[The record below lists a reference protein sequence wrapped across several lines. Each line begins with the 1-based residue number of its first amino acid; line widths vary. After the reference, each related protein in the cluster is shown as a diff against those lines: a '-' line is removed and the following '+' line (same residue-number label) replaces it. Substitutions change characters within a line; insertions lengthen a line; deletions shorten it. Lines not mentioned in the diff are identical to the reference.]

1 MPSIPG
7 TETGKT
13 EWISVCRKPRC
24 LVKEKRRMIPVREDD
39 PYIAWR
45 PPFPEPEIRAGTTAL
60 LIVDMQRHSAHRD
73 GATLRKVRAAGFE
86 DIARSFGDRLD
97 LIVPNIRRLQDAF
110 RGAQLEV
117 IHVRIASM
125 TSDGRDRGPSHK
137 KLGYVAAPGS
147 SNAEILPELAP
158 AGDELVFNKTA
169 GSVFCATNIEYVLRN
184 LGITTLVVTGIV
196 TTGCVHTAVTDAA
209 DRGFH
214 VILVEDGCGALVP
227 EMHWASIRILRDVYA
242 KILTTSE
249 VLDRV
254 HALGARLAVAH

>member
-1 MPSIPG
+1 
-7 TETGKT
+7 
-13 EWISVCRKPRC
+13 
-24 LVKEKRRMIPVREDD
+24 MIPARESD

-45 PPFPEPEIRAGTTAL
+45 PPFPEPEIRTGAAAL
-60 LIVDMQRHSAHRD
+60 VIVDMQRHSAHRD

-86 DIARSFGDRLD
+86 DVAHDFGERLD

-110 RGAQLEV
+110 RGAGLEV

-125 TSDGRDRGPSHK
+125 TADGRDRGPSHK
-137 KLGYVAAPGS
+137 KLGHVAAPDS
-147 SNAEILPELAP
+147 SDAEILPELAP
-158 AGDELVFNKTA
+158 TGDELVFSKTA

-242 KILTTSE
+242 KILTTTE
-249 VLDRV
+249 VLERV
-254 HALGARLAVAH
+254 NALGARSAAAD

>member
-1 MPSIPG
+1 
-7 TETGKT
+7 
-13 EWISVCRKPRC
+13 
-24 LVKEKRRMIPVREDD
+24 MIPARETD

-45 PPFPEPEIRAGTTAL
+45 PPFPEPEIRSGTTAL

-86 DIARSFGDRLD
+86 DVARGFGERLD
-97 LIVPNIRRLQDAF
+97 VIVPNIRRLQDAF
-110 RGAQLEV
+110 RGAGLEV

-125 TSDGRDRGPSHK
+125 TADGRDRGPSHK
-137 KLGYVAAPGS
+137 KLGHTAALTSPD
-147 SNAEILPELAP
+147 AEILPELAP
-158 AGDELVFNKTA
+158 TGDELVFNKTA

-196 TTGCVHTAVTDAA
+196 TTGCVHTAVTDAV

-227 EMHWASIRILRDVYA
+227 EMHWSSIRILRDVYA
-242 KILTTSE
+242 KILTTDE
-249 VLDRV
+249 VLERV
-254 HALGARLAVAH
+254 NVLGAHSAAAD

>member
-1 MPSIPG
+1 
-7 TETGKT
+7 
-13 EWISVCRKPRC
+13 
-24 LVKEKRRMIPVREDD
+24 MIPLREND

-45 PPFPEPEIRAGTTAL
+45 PPFPEPEIRAGATAL

-86 DIARSFGDRLD
+86 EVARGFGERLD

-110 RGAQLEV
+110 RGAGLEV

-125 TSDGRDRGPSHK
+125 TGDGRDRGPSHK
-137 KLGYVAAPGS
+137 KLGHVAAPGS
-147 SNAEILPELAP
+147 PDAEILPELAP
-158 AGDELVFNKTA
+158 VGDELVFSKTA

-196 TTGCVHTAVTDAA
+196 TSGCVHTAVTDAA

-242 KILTTSE
+242 KILSTSE
-249 VLDRV
+249 VVERV
-254 HALGARLAVAH
+254 ASLRAHAAVAD

>member
-1 MPSIPG
+1 
-7 TETGKT
+7 
-13 EWISVCRKPRC
+13 
-24 LVKEKRRMIPVREDD
+24 MIPAREID

-45 PPFPEPEIRAGTTAL
+45 PPFPEPKIRSGATAL

-73 GATLRKVRAAGFE
+73 GATLRKVRAAGFA
-86 DIARSFGDRLD
+86 DVARGFGERLD
-97 LIVPNIRRLQDAF
+97 LIVPNIRLLQDAF
-110 RGAQLEV
+110 RRAGLEV

-125 TSDGRDRGPSHK
+125 TADGRDRGPSHK
-137 KLGYVAAPGS
+137 KLGHAAAPTS
-147 SNAEILPELAP
+147 SDAEILPELAP
-158 AGDELVFNKTA
+158 AGDELVFSKTA

-242 KILTTSE
+242 KILTTRE

-254 HALGARLAVAH
+254 QAIDAQVAVAD

>member
-1 MPSIPG
+1 
-7 TETGKT
+7 
-13 EWISVCRKPRC
+13 
-24 LVKEKRRMIPVREDD
+24 MIPVREDD

-73 GATLRKVRAAGFE
+73 GATMRKVRTAGFE
-86 DIARSFGDRLD
+86 DVARGFGERLD
-97 LIVPNIRRLQDAF
+97 LIVPNIHRLQDAF
-110 RGAQLEV
+110 REAGLEV

-137 KLGYVAAPGS
+137 KLGHAAAPAS
-147 SNAEILPELAP
+147 PDAEILPELAP
-158 AGDELVFNKTA
+158 AGDEIVFSKTA
-169 GSVFCATNIEYVLRN
+169 GSVFCATNIEYVLHN

-214 VILVEDGCGALVP
+214 VIMVEDGCGALVP

-249 VLDRV
+249 VLARV
-254 HALGARLAVAH
+254 HALGAGARVAD

>member
-1 MPSIPG
+1 M
-7 TETGKT
+7 
-13 EWISVCRKPRC
+13 
-24 LVKEKRRMIPVREDD
+24 MIPSREDD

-45 PPFPEPEIRAGTTAL
+45 PAFPEPEIRAGTTAL

-86 DIARSFGDRLD
+86 DVARGFGERLD
-97 LIVPNIRRLQDAF
+97 LIVPNIHRLQEAF
-110 RGAQLEV
+110 RETGLEV

-125 TSDGRDRGPSHK
+125 TADGRDRGSSHK
-137 KLGYVAAPGS
+137 KLGHVAAPAS
-147 SNAEILPELAP
+147 LDAEILPELAP
-158 AGDELVFNKTA
+158 ASDELVFSKTA

-209 DRGFH
+209 NRGFH

-254 HALGARLAVAH
+254 HALGGRVAVAH

>member
-1 MPSIPG
+1 
-7 TETGKT
+7 
-13 EWISVCRKPRC
+13 
-24 LVKEKRRMIPVREDD
+24 MIPVREID

-45 PPFPEPEIRAGTTAL
+45 PPFPEPKIRTGATAL
-60 LIVDMQRHSAHRD
+60 LIVDMQRHSAHQD
-73 GATLRKVRAAGFE
+73 GATMRKVRAAGFE
-86 DIARSFGDRLD
+86 DVARGFGERLD
-97 LIVPNIRRLQDAF
+97 LIVPNIRLLQDSF
-110 RGAQLEV
+110 RDAGLEV

-125 TSDGRDRGPSHK
+125 TADGRDRGPSHK
-137 KLGYVAAPGS
+137 KLGHAAAPTS
-147 SNAEILPELAP
+147 PDAEILPDLAP
-158 AGDELVFNKTA
+158 AGDELVFSKTA

-242 KILTTSE
+242 KILTTWE

-254 HALGARLAVAH
+254 HALATQVAVVD

>member
-1 MPSIPG
+1 
-7 TETGKT
+7 
-13 EWISVCRKPRC
+13 
-24 LVKEKRRMIPVREDD
+24 MIPDRADD
-39 PYIAWR
+39 PYIGWR
-45 PPFPEPEIRAGTTAL
+45 PPFPEPEICAEDTAL
-60 LIVDMQRHSAHRD
+60 LIIDMQRHSAHRD
-73 GATLRKVRAAGFE
+73 GATFEKLLAAGFE
-86 DIARSFGDRLD
+86 ETAGTFAARLD

-110 RGAQLEV
+110 RDAGLEV

-137 KLGYVAAPGS
+137 KLGHRAAPVS
-147 SNAEILPELAP
+147 RDAEILAELQP
-158 AGDELVFNKTA
+158 VGDELVFSKTA

-184 LGITTLVVTGIV
+184 LGVRNLVITGIV

-209 DRGFH
+209 DRGFN

-242 KILTTSE
+242 KILTTDE

-254 HALGARLAVAH
+254 PLKPALAAAT

>member
-1 MPSIPG
+1 
-7 TETGKT
+7 
-13 EWISVCRKPRC
+13 
-24 LVKEKRRMIPVREDD
+24 MIPLREDD

-45 PPFPEPEIRAGTTAL
+45 PAFPEPEIRAGTTAL

-73 GATLRKVRAAGFE
+73 GATMRKVRAAGFA
-86 DIARSFGDRLD
+86 DVARDFGERLD
-97 LIVPNIRRLQDAF
+97 LIVPNIRHLQDSF
-110 RGAQLEV
+110 REAGLEV

-125 TSDGRDRGPSHK
+125 TADGRDRGPSHK
-137 KLGYVAAPGS
+137 KLGHAAAPAS
-147 SNAEILPELAP
+147 PDAEILPELAP
-158 AGDELVFNKTA
+158 VGDELVFNKTA
-169 GSVFCATNIEYVLRN
+169 GSVFCSTNIEYVLRN
-184 LGITTLVVTGIV
+184 LGVTTLVVTGIV

-242 KILTTSE
+242 KILTTAE

-254 HALGARLAVAH
+254 NAIGARVAVAD

>member
-1 MPSIPG
+1 M
-7 TETGKT
+7 
-13 EWISVCRKPRC
+13 
-24 LVKEKRRMIPVREDD
+24 LDEKGPLMIPARETD

-45 PPFPEPEIRAGTTAL
+45 PPFPEPKIRSGATAL

-73 GATLRKVRAAGFE
+73 GATLRKVRAAGFA
-86 DIARSFGDRLD
+86 DVARDFGERLD
-97 LIVPNIRRLQDAF
+97 LIVPNIRLLQDAF
-110 RGAQLEV
+110 RRAGLEV

-125 TSDGRDRGPSHK
+125 TADGRDRGSSHK
-137 KLGYVAAPGS
+137 KLGHVAAPAS
-147 SNAEILPELAP
+147 PDAEILPELAP
-158 AGDELVFNKTA
+158 ASDELVFSKTA

-209 DRGFH
+209 NRGFH

-249 VLDRV
+249 VLARV
-254 HALGARLAVAH
+254 HALGSRVAVAH

>member
-1 MPSIPG
+1 
-7 TETGKT
+7 
-13 EWISVCRKPRC
+13 
-24 LVKEKRRMIPVREDD
+24 
-39 PYIAWR
+39 
-45 PPFPEPEIRAGTTAL
+45 
-60 LIVDMQRHSAHRD
+60 
-73 GATLRKVRAAGFE
+73 
-86 DIARSFGDRLD
+86 
-97 LIVPNIRRLQDAF
+97 
-110 RGAQLEV
+110 
-117 IHVRIASM
+117 VRIASM
-125 TSDGRDRGPSHK
+125 TTDGRDRGPSHK
-137 KLGYVAAPGS
+137 KLGHAAAPDS
-147 SNAEILPELAP
+147 PDAEILPELAP
-158 AGDELVFNKTA
+158 TGDELVFNKTA

-254 HALGARLAVAH
+254 HALDARVAVAH

>member
-1 MPSIPG
+1 VIQRAPHVALSRDG
-7 TETGKT
+7 E
-13 EWISVCRKPRC
+13 
-24 LVKEKRRMIPVREDD
+24 RRMMIPAREDD

-73 GATLRKVRAAGFE
+73 GATLRKVRAAGFA
-86 DIARSFGDRLD
+86 DVARAFGERLD
-97 LIVPNIRRLQDAF
+97 LIVPNIRRLQDSF
-110 RGAQLEV
+110 REAGLEV
-117 IHVRIASM
+117 IRVRIASM
-125 TSDGRDRGPSHK
+125 TTDGRDRGPSHK
-137 KLGYVAAPGS
+137 KLGHTAAPDS
-147 SNAEILPELAP
+147 PDAEILPELAP

-242 KILTTSE
+242 KILSTSE

-254 HALGARLAVAH
+254 QSLDGRVAIPH

>member
-1 MPSIPG
+1 
-7 TETGKT
+7 
-13 EWISVCRKPRC
+13 
-24 LVKEKRRMIPVREDD
+24 MIPAREVD

-45 PPFPEPEIRAGTTAL
+45 PPFPEPEIRLGATAL

-86 DIARSFGDRLD
+86 DVARGFGERLD

-110 RGAQLEV
+110 RQAGLEV
-117 IHVRIASM
+117 IHVRIVSM
-125 TSDGRDRGPSHK
+125 TADGRDRGPSHK
-137 KLGYVAAPGS
+137 KLGHVAAPDS
-147 SNAEILPELAP
+147 SDAEILPELAP

-184 LGITTLVVTGIV
+184 LGVTTLVVTGIV

-227 EMHWASIRILRDVYA
+227 EMHWSSIRILRDVYA
-242 KILTTSE
+242 KILTTAE
-249 VLDRV
+249 VLERV
-254 HALGARLAVAH
+254 NGLGARAAAD

>member
-1 MPSIPG
+1 
-7 TETGKT
+7 
-13 EWISVCRKPRC
+13 
-24 LVKEKRRMIPVREDD
+24 MIPARETD

-45 PPFPEPEIRAGTTAL
+45 PPFPEPEIRSGTAAL

-86 DIARSFGDRLD
+86 DVARGFGERLD
-97 LIVPNIRRLQDAF
+97 VIVPNIRRLQDAF
-110 RGAQLEV
+110 RGAGLEV

-125 TSDGRDRGPSHK
+125 TADGRDRGPSHK
-137 KLGYVAAPGS
+137 KLGQTAAPTS
-147 SNAEILPELAP
+147 PDAEILPELAP

-227 EMHWASIRILRDVYA
+227 EMHWNSIRILRDVYA
-242 KILTTSE
+242 KILTTAE
-249 VLDRV
+249 VLECVND
-254 HALGARLAVAH
+254 LGACSAAAD

>member
-1 MPSIPG
+1 M
-7 TETGKT
+7 
-13 EWISVCRKPRC
+13 
-24 LVKEKRRMIPVREDD
+24 LRRP
-39 PYIAWR
+39 
-45 PPFPEPEIRAGTTAL
+45 
-60 LIVDMQRHSAHRD
+60 
-73 GATLRKVRAAGFE
+73 
-86 DIARSFGDRLD
+86 
-97 LIVPNIRRLQDAF
+97 
-110 RGAQLEV
+110 
-117 IHVRIASM
+117 ASP
-125 TSDGRDRGPSHK
+125 D
-137 KLGYVAAPGS
+137 
-147 SNAEILPELAP
+147 AEILPELAP
-158 AGDELVFNKTA
+158 AGDELVFSKTA

-254 HALGARLAVAH
+254 HALGGRVAVAD

>member
-1 MPSIPG
+1 
-7 TETGKT
+7 
-13 EWISVCRKPRC
+13 
-24 LVKEKRRMIPVREDD
+24 MIPARETD

-86 DIARSFGDRLD
+86 AVARGFSERLD
-97 LIVPNIRRLQDAF
+97 VIVSNIRRLQDAF
-110 RGAQLEV
+110 RGAGLEV

-125 TSDGRDRGPSHK
+125 TADGRDRGPSHK
-137 KLGYVAAPGS
+137 KLGHSAAPTS
-147 SNAEILPELAP
+147 PDAEILPELAP

-196 TTGCVHTAVTDAA
+196 TTGCVHTAVTDAV

-227 EMHWASIRILRDVYA
+227 EMHWSSIRILRDVYA
-242 KILTTSE
+242 KILTTDE
-249 VLDRV
+249 ALERV
-254 HALGARLAVAH
+254 NVLGAHSAAAD

>member
-1 MPSIPG
+1 M
-7 TETGKT
+7 
-13 EWISVCRKPRC
+13 
-24 LVKEKRRMIPVREDD
+24 MIPTRDHD

-45 PPFPEPEIRAGTTAL
+45 PQFPEPEIRPEQTAL
-60 LIVDMQRHSAHRD
+60 LIIDMQRHSAHPD
-73 GATLRKVRAAGFE
+73 GVTLRKVRAAGFAGVVRGFCE
-86 DIARSFGDRLD
+86 RLA

-110 RGAQLEV
+110 REAGLEV

-125 TSDGRDRGPSHK
+125 TADGRDRGPSHK
-137 KLGYVAAPGS
+137 KLGHVAAPNS
-147 SNAEILPELAP
+147 RDADILPELRP
-158 AGDELVFNKTA
+158 VGDELVFSKTA

-214 VILVEDGCGALVP
+214 VILVEDGCGALLP

-242 KILTTSE
+242 KVMTTAE
-249 VLDRV
+249 VLE
-254 HALGARLAVAH
+254 RLTSPRAAAASRP

>member
-1 MPSIPG
+1 
-7 TETGKT
+7 
-13 EWISVCRKPRC
+13 
-24 LVKEKRRMIPVREDD
+24 MIPAREVD

-45 PPFPEPEIRAGTTAL
+45 PPFPEPEIRAGATAL

-73 GATLRKVRAAGFE
+73 GATLQKVRAAGF
-86 DIARSFGDRLD
+86 DDVAHGFGERLE
-97 LIVPNIRRLQDAF
+97 LIVPNIRCLQDAF
-110 RGAQLEV
+110 RGAELEV

-125 TSDGRDRGPSHK
+125 TADGRDRGPSHK
-137 KLGYVAAPGS
+137 KLGHAAAPTS
-147 SNAEILPELAP
+147 LDAEILPELAP
-158 AGDELVFNKTA
+158 AGDELVFSKTA
-169 GSVFCATNIEYVLRN
+169 GSVFCSTNIEYVLRN

-242 KILTTSE
+242 KILSTSE
-249 VLDRV
+249 VVDRV
-254 HALGARLAVAH
+254 RALAARAVGAV